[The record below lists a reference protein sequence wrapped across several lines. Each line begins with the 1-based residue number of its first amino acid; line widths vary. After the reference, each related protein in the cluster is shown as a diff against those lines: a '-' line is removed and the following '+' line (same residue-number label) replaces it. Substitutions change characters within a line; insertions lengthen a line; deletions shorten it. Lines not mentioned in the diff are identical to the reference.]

1 MLTYLARRLFGT
13 VAVLAIMSFVIFSL
27 IGLMPGD
34 PIDIMIASN
43 PDLTTAD
50 GVRLKQLYGLDLP
63 ITERYWN
70 WLTAALGGDLG
81 YSRTFNRPVL
91 EILLPRLG
99 NTIILLGIAS
109 LLAIAIALPLGFA
122 AAVRPHS
129 VADNSINMLCFA
141 GISVPPFWL
150 AILLII
156 LFAVT
161 LGILPAGG
169 MGPAG
174 GEGGFFTRLEFLVLP
189 VLTLTIASLAGYTRF
204 ARASMMEAMR
214 QDYVRTAFAKGL
226 ALRRVVVGHA
236 MRNALLP
243 LVTIVAL
250 DFGALFSGALITETM
265 FGYLGMGKLLFDSIL
280 ANDFN
285 LALVGLLFATLLV
298 LIGNFLADIAYAAID
313 PRISFKSLQDK

>member
-1 MLTYLARRLFGT
+1 MLTYLARRLFST
-13 VAVLAIMSFVIFSL
+13 VVVLAIMSFLIFSL

-50 GVRLKQLYGLDLP
+50 GAQLKQLYGLDLP

-99 NTIILLGIAS
+99 NTVILLGIAS
-109 LLAIAIALPLGFA
+109 LIAIAIALPLGFA
-122 AAVRPHS
+122 AAVRPHGTT
-129 VADNSINMLCFA
+129 DNSINMFCFA

-174 GEGGFFTRLEFLVLP
+174 GEGGFFTRLEFLILP

-214 QDYVRTAFAKGL
+214 RDYVRTAFAKGL
-226 ALRRVVVGHA
+226 GVRQVVVGHA
-236 MRNALLP
+236 MRNAMLP

-313 PRISFKSLQDK
+313 PRISFKSLQDQ

>member
-13 VAVLAIMSFVIFSL
+13 VVVLAVMSFVIFSL

-43 PDLTTAD
+43 PDLTPAD
-50 GVRLKQLYGLDLP
+50 GVRLKKLHGLDLP

-70 WLTAALGGDLG
+70 WLTAALGGDFG
-81 YSRTFNRPVL
+81 YSRNFNRPVL

-99 NTIILLGIAS
+99 NTIILLGVAS
-109 LLAIAIALPLGFA
+109 LLAISIALPLGFA

-129 VADNSINMLCFA
+129 ATDHSINMFCFA

-174 GEGGFFTRLEFLVLP
+174 GGSFFDRLEFLILP

-204 ARASMMEAMR
+204 ARASMMEALR
-214 QDYVRTAFAKGL
+214 QDYVRTAYAKGL
-226 ALRRVVVGHA
+226 AVRRVVVGHA

-250 DFGALFSGALITETM
+250 DFGQLFSGALITETM
-265 FGYLGMGKLLFDSIL
+265 FSYLGMGKLLFDSIL

-313 PRISFKSLQDK
+313 PRISFKALQDK

>member
-1 MLTYLARRLFGT
+1 MLTYLARRLLGT
-13 VAVLAIMSFVIFSL
+13 LIVLAVMSFVIFSL

-43 PDLTTAD
+43 PDLTPAD
-50 GVRLKQLYGLDLP
+50 GVRLKKLYGLDLP
-63 ITERYWN
+63 IGERYWN

-99 NTIILLGIAS
+99 NTITLLGIAS
-109 LLAIAIALPLGFA
+109 LLAIAVALPLGFA

-129 VADNSINMLCFA
+129 KTDNSINMFCFA
-141 GISVPPFWL
+141 GISVPPFFL

-161 LGILPAGG
+161 LGVLPAGG
-169 MGPAG
+169 MGPVG
-174 GEGGFFTRLEFLVLP
+174 GEGGVFARLEFLVLP
-189 VLTLTIASLAGYTRF
+189 VLTLTIASLAAYTRF

-214 QDYVRTAFAKGL
+214 QDYVRTAYAKGL
-226 ALRRVVVGHA
+226 AVRQVVVGHA

-250 DFGALFSGALITETM
+250 DFGALVSGALITETM

-298 LIGNFLADIAYAAID
+298 LVGNFLADIAYAAID
-313 PRISFKSLQDK
+313 PRISFKSLANK

>member
-1 MLTYLARRLFGT
+1 MLTYLARRLLGT
-13 VAVLAIMSFVIFSL
+13 LVVLAVMSFVIFSL

-43 PDLTTAD
+43 PDLSPAD
-50 GVRLKQLYGLDLP
+50 GERLKKLHGLDLP

-70 WLTAALGGDLG
+70 WLTGALGGDFG

-99 NTIILLGIAS
+99 NTVILLGIAS
-109 LLAIAIALPLGFA
+109 MLAIAIALPLGFA

-129 VADNSINMLCFA
+129 AADHSINLFCFA

-169 MGPAG
+169 MGPVG
-174 GEGGFFTRLEFLVLP
+174 GDGGFFQRLEFLILP

-214 QDYVRTAFAKGL
+214 QDYVRTAYAKGL
-226 ALRRVVVGHA
+226 ATRRVVIGHA

-243 LVTIVAL
+243 LVTVVAL
-250 DFGALFSGALITETM
+250 DFGQLFSGALITETM
-265 FGYLGMGKLLFDSIL
+265 FSYLGMGKLLFDSIL

-285 LALVGLLFATLLV
+285 LALIGLLFATLLV

>member
-1 MLTYLARRLFGT
+1 M
-13 VAVLAIMSFVIFSL
+13 
-27 IGLMPGD
+27 
-34 PIDIMIASN
+34 
-43 PDLTTAD
+43 
-50 GVRLKQLYGLDLP
+50 
-63 ITERYWN
+63 
-70 WLTAALGGDLG
+70 
-81 YSRTFNRPVL
+81 L

-99 NTIILLGIAS
+99 NTIILLGLAS
-109 LLAIAIALPLGFA
+109 ALAIAIALPLGFV

-129 VADNSINMLCFA
+129 VVDNSVNLFCFA

-161 LGILPAGG
+161 LGLLPAGG
-169 MGPAG
+169 MGPPAT
-174 GEGGFFTRLEFLVLP
+174 GFFARLEFLVLP

-226 ALRRVVVGHA
+226 ALHQVVIGHA
-236 MRNALLP
+236 LRNALMP
-243 LVTIVAL
+243 VVTIVAL

-265 FGYLGMGKLLFDSIL
+265 FSYLGMGKLIFDSIL
-280 ANDFN
+280 GNDFN
-285 LALVGLLFATLLV
+285 LALVGLLFATLVV

-313 PRISFKSLQDK
+313 PRISFKSLQDR

>member
-13 VAVLAIMSFVIFSL
+13 IVVLAIMSFVIFSL
-27 IGLMPGD
+27 IALMPGD
-34 PIDIMIASN
+34 PIDIMISSN
-43 PDLTTAD
+43 PDLTPAD
-50 GVRLKQLYGLDLP
+50 GERLKRLHGLDLP
-63 ITERYWN
+63 IGERYWN

-99 NTIILLGIAS
+99 NTIVLLGIAS
-109 LLAIAIALPLGFA
+109 TIAILVALPLGFA

-129 VADNSINMLCFA
+129 AVDNGINLFCFA
-141 GISVPPFWL
+141 GISVPSFWL

-161 LGILPAGG
+161 LGVLPAGG

-174 GEGGFFTRLEFLVLP
+174 SGSALPPLEFLVMP

-204 ARASMMEAMR
+204 ARASMMEVLR
-214 QDYVRTAFAKGL
+214 QDYIRTAYAKGL
-226 ALRRVVVGHA
+226 SRRRVVVGHA

-250 DFGALFSGALITETM
+250 DFGQLFSGALIAETM
-265 FGYLGMGKLLFDSIL
+265 FSYLGMGKLLFDSIL
-280 ANDFN
+280 SNDFN

>member
-1 MLTYLARRLFGT
+1 MLTYLARRLLGT
-13 VAVLAIMSFVIFSL
+13 IVVLAVMSFVIFAL

-43 PDLTTAD
+43 PDLTPAD
-50 GVRLKQLYGLDLP
+50 GERLKRLHGLDLP
-63 ITERYWN
+63 ISERYWN

-109 LLAIAIALPLGFA
+109 VIAIAIALPLGFA

-129 VADNSINMLCFA
+129 AADHSINMFCFA

-161 LGILPAGG
+161 LDLLPAGG
-169 MGPAG
+169 MGPPG
-174 GEGGFFTRLEFLVLP
+174 SVFTRLEFLVLP
-189 VLTLTIASLAGYTRF
+189 LLTLTIGGLARYTRF

-226 ALRRVVVGHA
+226 TLQRVVSGHA
-236 MRNALLP
+236 MRNAALP

-250 DFGALFSGALITETM
+250 DFGTLFSGALITEIM
-265 FGYLGMGKLLFDSIL
+265 FSYLGMGKLMFDSIL

-298 LIGNFLADIAYAAID
+298 LVGNFLADIAYAAID
-313 PRISFKSLQDK
+313 PRISFKSLADK

>member
-13 VAVLAIMSFVIFSL
+13 VAVLAVMSFVIYAL

-43 PDLTTAD
+43 PHLTPAD
-50 GVRLKQLYGLDLP
+50 GLRLKQLYGLDLP

-99 NTIILLGIAS
+99 NTIILLGLAS
-109 LLAIAIALPLGFA
+109 VLAIAIALPLGFV

-129 VADNSINMLCFA
+129 LTDHSVNLFCFA
-141 GISVPPFWL
+141 GISLPPFWL

-161 LGILPAGG
+161 LGLLPAGG
-169 MGPAG
+169 MGPPGAG
-174 GEGGFFTRLEFLVLP
+174 VFTRLEFLILP
-189 VLTLTIASLAGYTRF
+189 VATLTIASLAGYARF
-204 ARASMMEAMR
+204 ARAAMMEAMR
-214 QDYVRTAFAKGL
+214 QDYIRTAFAKGL
-226 ALRRVVVGHA
+226 SLQRVVVGHA
-236 MRNALLP
+236 LRNAALP
-243 LVTIVAL
+243 MVTIVAL
-250 DFGALFSGALITETM
+250 DFGNLFSGALITETM
-265 FGYLGMGKLLFDSIL
+265 FSYLGMGKLLFDSIL

-285 LALVGLLFATLLV
+285 LALVGLLLATLLV
-298 LIGNFLADIAYAAID
+298 LIGNFLADIAYVAID

>member
-1 MLTYLARRLFGT
+1 MLTYLARRLLGT
-13 VAVLAIMSFVIFSL
+13 LFVLAVMSFVIYTL

-43 PDLTTAD
+43 PHLTPAD
-50 GVRLKQLYGLDLP
+50 GLRLKQLYGLDLP

-99 NTIILLGIAS
+99 NTVILLGIAS
-109 LLAIAIALPLGFA
+109 MLAIVIALPLGFI

-129 VADNSINMLCFA
+129 LTDNSVNLFCFA

-156 LFAVT
+156 LFAVS
-161 LGILPAGG
+161 LGLLPAGG
-169 MGPAG
+169 MGPPG
-174 GEGGFFTRLEFLVLP
+174 GGVFARLEFLILP
-189 VLTLTIASLAGYTRF
+189 VMTLTVARLAGYTRF

-214 QDYVRTAFAKGL
+214 QDYIRTAFAKGL
-226 ALRRVVVGHA
+226 SLRRVVVGHA
-236 MRNALLP
+236 MRNAALP
-243 LVTIVAL
+243 MVTIVAL
-250 DFGALFSGALITETM
+250 DFGNLFSGALITETM
-265 FGYLGMGKLLFDSIL
+265 FSYLGMGKLLYDSVL
-280 ANDFN
+280 SNDFN
-285 LALVGLLFATLLV
+285 LALVGLLLATLLV

>member
-1 MLTYLARRLFGT
+1 MLTYLARRLLGT
-13 VAVLAIMSFVIFSL
+13 LVVLAVMSFIVFTL

-50 GVRLKQLYGLDLP
+50 GVRLKQLYELDLP

-129 VADNSINMLCFA
+129 AVDHGINMFCFA
-141 GISVPPFWL
+141 GISVPAFWL

-169 MGPAG
+169 MGPPG
-174 GEGGFFTRLEFLVLP
+174 GGIFSRLEFLALP

-214 QDYVRTAFAKGL
+214 QDYVRTAYAKGL
-226 ALRRVVVGHA
+226 GVRQVVIGHA

-313 PRISFKSLQDK
+313 PRISFKSLADK

>member
-1 MLTYLARRLFGT
+1 MLTYLERRLFGT
-13 VAVLAIMSFVIFSL
+13 VVVLAVMSFIIFAL

-50 GVRLKQLYGLDLP
+50 GVRLKKLHGLDLP

-99 NTIILLGIAS
+99 NTVILLSVAS
-109 LLAIAIALPLGFA
+109 VIAIAIALPLGFA
-122 AAVRPHS
+122 AAVHPHS
-129 VADNSINMLCFA
+129 KTDNSINMFCFA

-161 LGILPAGG
+161 LGVLPAGG
-169 MGPAG
+169 MGPPGSIFA
-174 GEGGFFTRLEFLVLP
+174 RLEFLILP
-189 VLTLTIASLAGYTRF
+189 VMTLTIASLAGYTRF

-214 QDYVRTAFAKGL
+214 QDYVRTAYAKGL
-226 ALRRVVVGHA
+226 TVQRVVVGHA
-236 MRNALLP
+236 MRNAALP

-250 DFGALFSGALITETM
+250 DFGTLFSGALITEIM
-265 FGYLGMGKLLFDSIL
+265 FSYLGMGKLMFDSIL

-313 PRISFKSLQDK
+313 PRISFKSLADK

>member
-1 MLTYLARRLFGT
+1 MLTYLARRLLGT
-13 VAVLAIMSFVIFSL
+13 LFVLAVMSFVIYTL

-43 PDLTTAD
+43 PHLTPAD
-50 GVRLKQLYGLDLP
+50 GLRLKQLYGLDLP

-99 NTIILLGIAS
+99 NTVILLGIAS
-109 LLAIAIALPLGFA
+109 MLAIVIALPLGFI

-129 VADNSINMLCFA
+129 LTDNSVNLFCFA

-156 LFAVT
+156 LFAVS
-161 LGILPAGG
+161 LGLLPAGG
-169 MGPAG
+169 MGPPG
-174 GEGGFFTRLEFLVLP
+174 GGVFARLEFLILP
-189 VLTLTIASLAGYTRF
+189 VMTLTVASLAGYTRF

-214 QDYVRTAFAKGL
+214 QDYIRTAFAKGL
-226 ALRRVVVGHA
+226 SLRRVVVGHA
-236 MRNALLP
+236 MRNAALP
-243 LVTIVAL
+243 MVTIVAL
-250 DFGALFSGALITETM
+250 DFGNLFSGALITETM
-265 FGYLGMGKLLFDSIL
+265 FSYLGMGKLLYDSVL
-280 ANDFN
+280 SNDFN
-285 LALVGLLFATLLV
+285 LALVGLLLATLLV